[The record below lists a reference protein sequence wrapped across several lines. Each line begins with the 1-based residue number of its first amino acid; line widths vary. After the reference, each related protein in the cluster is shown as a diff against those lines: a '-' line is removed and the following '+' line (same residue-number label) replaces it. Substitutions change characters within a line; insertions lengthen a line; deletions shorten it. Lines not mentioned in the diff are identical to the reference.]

1 MEQNSAII
9 SLFLVVIITFI
20 IPVLLKYFNL
30 SAVPIVVTE
39 IAVGL
44 VIGKSGFNLI
54 TEDSWL
60 KILSQL
66 GFIFLMF
73 LSGLEIDFDV
83 LFLRPSGKKR
93 KYNPVFVSF
102 LIFILI
108 LCAAIGLSLLLVK
121 IGLVKHWYLMF
132 LIISTVS
139 LGVVLPV
146 LKEKRLIETELG
158 QVVLLVTALADVTS
172 MLLLTVLVMIQSPSY
187 QGLFLFLLFFAI
199 FFIVYRFLKI
209 FMKQTELLKSM
220 SKGTVQIGTRA
231 IFALILFFVV
241 LSEVMGVESILG
253 AFLAGIIV
261 SLMSPPKNFVNQLE
275 SFGYGFLIPIF
286 FVTVGAEID
295 LRLLLNS
302 ENILFLVPLLFILMY
317 LAKIIPALV
326 LKFWH
331 TWNEV
336 FAVGVLISSKLSLVI
351 AASTV
356 ALAQNLITRSVNDA
370 LILVA
375 VFTSL
380 VSPVIF
386 NRLMPQQKVRR
397 NKVSIV
403 GANNFTLPASLD
415 LMRND
420 YEVKVYHSI
429 QEKNEEQDVSSLT
442 TKFPLQELEALNI
455 KNLEQ
460 KNAFSV
466 DIMILA
472 TNYDRLNIE
481 LAHKAKAEGVKR
493 IIVRVEDPYLRKDLT
508 SGTFTVFST
517 LFASR
522 ILLKALV
529 EQPHLVRLISETT
542 GLMKEVSFN
551 NPKYDNFS
559 LRQLPFLGDTLV
571 LRIYRG
577 DSSII
582 PHGDTKLQ
590 MGDVLLICGSLT
602 SVQTIIKELS

>member
-60 KILSQL
+60 KMLSQL

-108 LCAAIGLSLLLVK
+108 LCAATGLSLLLVK

-199 FFIVYRFLKI
+199 FFIVYRFLKL

-295 LRLLLNS
+295 LKLLLNS

-397 NKVSIV
+397 DKVSIV

-455 KNLEQ
+455 KNLER

-481 LAHKAKAEGVKR
+481 LAHKAKTEGVKR

-542 GLMKEVSFN
+542 GLIKEVSFN

-577 DSSII
+577 DNSII

-602 SVQTIIKELS
+602 SVQTIINELS

>member
-108 LCAAIGLSLLLVK
+108 LCAAAGLSLLLVK

-146 LKEKRLIETELG
+146 LKEKKLIETELG

-261 SLMSPPKNFVNQLE
+261 SLMAPPKNFVNQLE

-397 NKVSIV
+397 DKVSIV

-415 LMRND
+415 LMRNG
-420 YEVKVYHSI
+420 YEVKVYHSR
-429 QEKNEEQDVSSLT
+429 QEKIEEQDVSSLT

-455 KNLEQ
+455 KNLER

-481 LAHKAKAEGVKR
+481 LAHKAKTEGVKR
-493 IIVRVEDPYLRKDLT
+493 IIVRVEDPYLSKDLT